1 MRLLLV
7 EDDQLLGQ
15 GIHNGL
21 RQVGYAVDWVR
32 DGDSA
37 ESALEAEKYDLA
49 ILDIGLPKRSG
60 LEILDNLRAK
70 GDDLPVLILT
80 ARDTVNDRI
89 NGLDRG
95 ADDYLVKP
103 FDLDELNARI
113 RALLRRCAGRTSPL
127 IKHGTIE
134 LDPASHTVMQN

>member
-95 ADDYLVKP
+95 ADDQGT
-103 FDLDELNARI
+103 
-113 RALLRRCAGRTSPL
+113 RCAVPSKGRMS
-127 IKHGTIE
+127 
-134 LDPASHTVMQN
+134 